1 MVGGFPDGQDEWLV
15 VGSKNGARTHPA
27 WFHNMTKNPDDIW
40 LEVGSRKLK
49 VEGQSLTGQ
58 ARIDALNRI
67 AAIAPRYRKYQK
79 KTDREIPIVRPTPP
93 TACATTR
100 PRSSQRS
107 AGSAQRRLGSS
118 PSPGEPP
125 NFPPPLAG
133 EGHGGGVIT
142 RTNTKE

>member
-1 MVGGFPDGQDEWLV
+1 MGCSDDGFPVVVLTTRGSKSGQLRTSMVGGFPDGQDEWLV

-27 WFHNMTKNPDDIW
+27 WFHNMTKIPDDIW

-79 KTDREIPIVRPTPP
+79 KTDPRF
-93 TACATTR
+93 
-100 PRSSQRS
+100 RSSD
-107 AGSAQRRLGSS
+107 
-118 PSPGEPP
+118 
-125 NFPPPLAG
+125 
-133 EGHGGGVIT
+133 
-142 RTNTKE
+142 